1 MKKSINL
8 NSKFDK
14 FRDYWSPKVIAEMN
28 DYQFK
33 LVKIKGEFVKHQHS
47 DSMDLK
53 TFEVY
58 KKFLLFLGVIFLFFA
73 STSFVW
79 SKSEIDLIEIKL
91 INNLD
96 DKRGF
101 CIDIKG
107 HKSRAKIDRGLQAH
121 TCYSYQGEIAI
132 DQGLDADRLK
142 QKELFFPNFDVCVY
156 PSSYNNPL
164 SLTLIKCKN
173 TQEFIL
179 DEDNTIRLKHNT
191 NLCLTVGSE
200 YSRKGGGGTP
210 VHLIRD
216 LFIKNCNQE
225 LSKYQSWGIRRIVK
239 GKIFSKQMSKFLF
252 NKN

>member
-1 MKKSINL
+1 M
-8 NSKFDK
+8 
-14 FRDYWSPKVIAEMN
+14 
-28 DYQFK
+28 
-33 LVKIKGEFVKHQHS
+33 
-47 DSMDLK
+47 
-53 TFEVY
+53 FEVY
-58 KKFLLFLGVIFLFFA
+58 KKFLLFLGVIFLLFA

-79 SKSEIDLIEIKL
+79 GKSEIDLIEIKL

-107 HKSRAKIDRGLQAH
+107 PKSRAKIKRGLQAH

-142 QKELFFPNFDVCVY
+142 KKELFFPNFNVCVH

-179 DEDNTIRLKHNT
+179 DEDNTIRLKNNT
-191 NLCLTVGSE
+191 NLCLTVAKE
-200 YSRKGGGGTP
+200 EPRKGGGGSP
-210 VHLIRD
+210 VHLMRNLSMQICNSKHSVYQTWVIRY
-216 LFIKNCNQE
+216 FKKGEIYKE
-225 LSKYQSWGIRRIVK
+225 KLSK
-239 GKIFSKQMSKFLF
+239 F
-252 NKN
+252 